1 MSNNLPNTPKKVELT
16 KIVIYSILGLML
28 AALIFFLVKSLL
40 DQKRNTEEQAK
51 SFKTQM
57 KELKF
62 ELKAVEQQYHR
73 MTQKR
78 DSLQNWV
85 DYYHPMRAII
95 YNAKL
100 RDRVLEVSNFKPGD
114 VAKFKVDSTSAV
126 IVEIKV
132 GGNDLTYYV
141 NYLVKNRKGQL
152 VEVSPYEL
160 FKPYRVDYVFRNAF
174 FWFKTHTEK
183 PHFGV
188 FSFGF
193 RYFLIACFS
202 NEHRL

>member
-28 AALIFFLVKSLL
+28 AALIFYLVKSIL

-57 KELKF
+57 KELKS

-160 FKPYRVDYVFRNAF
+160 FKP
-174 FWFKTHTEK
+174 
-183 PHFGV
+183 
-188 FSFGF
+188 
-193 RYFLIACFS
+193 
-202 NEHRL
+202 

>member
-28 AALIFFLVKSLL
+28 AALIFYLVKSIL

-57 KELKF
+57 KELKS

-100 RDRVLEVSNFKPGD
+100 RDRVMEVSSFKPGE

-160 FKPYRVDYVFRNAF
+160 FKP
-174 FWFKTHTEK
+174 
-183 PHFGV
+183 
-188 FSFGF
+188 
-193 RYFLIACFS
+193 
-202 NEHRL
+202 

>member
-1 MSNNLPNTPKKVELT
+1 
-16 KIVIYSILGLML
+16 ML
-28 AALIFFLVKSLL
+28 AALIFYLVKSIL

-57 KELKF
+57 KELKS

-100 RDRVLEVSNFKPGD
+100 RDRVMEVSSFKPGE

-160 FKPYRVDYVFRNAF
+160 FKP
-174 FWFKTHTEK
+174 
-183 PHFGV
+183 
-188 FSFGF
+188 
-193 RYFLIACFS
+193 
-202 NEHRL
+202 

>member
-28 AALIFFLVKSLL
+28 AALIFYLVKSIL

-57 KELKF
+57 KELKS

-100 RDRVLEVSNFKPGD
+100 RDRVMEVSNFKPGD

-160 FKPYRVDYVFRNAF
+160 FKP
-174 FWFKTHTEK
+174 
-183 PHFGV
+183 
-188 FSFGF
+188 
-193 RYFLIACFS
+193 
-202 NEHRL
+202 